1 MAIEKPFGVWQSPIT
16 PKRLAQDLRLRD
28 LQFSRDGEHLVWLED
43 RSGIGVL
50 VARPVAGGASRD
62 LTAELSVRAR
72 VGYGGGDFTVGRD
85 TVYFVSERRLWKKSL
100 GPGSPVAITP
110 PGSVDLASPTL
121 SADEKWV
128 IYVFSDGEQD
138 GLGYVDTQ
146 GERWPQKLATGFDF
160 YMQPTFSPQGL
171 ELAYVAWNHP
181 NMPWD
186 DTQLV
191 TLALREGEAG
201 LLIERRQSIT
211 DGTGLV
217 FQPAYSP
224 DGHFLAFVH
233 EVNGWSQVFLQ
244 DRQTGSLIQLTFD
257 EAEYAPPAWGQGE
270 HSLAWS
276 SDSQS
281 LVAIRAHNGSE
292 EAVRLSLAQHSSD
305 PLALPGVTYWAQI
318 VSSPTNQVIAAIT
331 SGDQEPSQITM
342 VDHESAA
349 HVVRFTGTNEI
360 AKKYLASAEAVT
372 WSSQA
377 ALVHGLFYRPTNP
390 DYTSVGL
397 APLVVLVHGG
407 PTGHEARSYS
417 AQTQY
422 FTTRGF
428 AVLRVNYRGSTG
440 YGRAYRKALEHNW
453 GIFDVE
459 DAVSGAQFC
468 VDQGWV
474 NPRQLV
480 IMGGSAGGYT
490 VLKTLV
496 DHPGFFKAGVS
507 LFGVSNL
514 FTLAAETH
522 KFESR
527 YLDSM
532 LGPLPAARDVY
543 YDRSP
548 ISHATKIQDALAVF
562 QGEEDVVVPRNQADT
577 LVDVLKSRG
586 VPHFYE
592 VYPGEGHGWRRAET
606 IEKFYQSLHRFLI
619 QYVIYG

>member
-1 MAIEKPFGVWQSPIT
+1 
-16 PKRLAQDLRLRD
+16 
-28 LQFSRDGEHLVWLED
+28 
-43 RSGIGVL
+43 
-50 VARPVAGGASRD
+50 
-62 LTAELSVRAR
+62 
-72 VGYGGGDFTVGRD
+72 
-85 TVYFVSERRLWKKSL
+85 
-100 GPGSPVAITP
+100 
-110 PGSVDLASPTL
+110 
-121 SADEKWV
+121 
-128 IYVFSDGEQD
+128 
-138 GLGYVDTQ
+138 
-146 GERWPQKLATGFDF
+146 
-160 YMQPTFSPQGL
+160 
-171 ELAYVAWNHP
+171 
-181 NMPWD
+181 
-186 DTQLV
+186 
-191 TLALREGEAG
+191 
-201 LLIERRQSIT
+201 
-211 DGTGLV
+211 
-217 FQPAYSP
+217 
-224 DGHFLAFVH
+224 
-233 EVNGWSQVFLQ
+233 
-244 DRQTGSLIQLTFD
+244 LTFD

-281 LVAIRAHNGSE
+281 LVAIRSHNGNE
-292 EAVRLSLAQHSSD
+292 EAVRLSLTTQQALD
-305 PLALPGVTYWAQI
+305 PVHLPGVTYWAQV
-318 VSSPTNQVIAAIT
+318 VSSPTDRVIAAIT
-331 SGDQEPSQITM
+331 SGDQEPSRITI
-342 VDHESAA
+342 VDQENRAR
-349 HVVRFTGTNEI
+349 VVRFTGTNEV
-360 AKKYLASAEAVT
+360 AKKYLANAEAVT

-377 ALVHGLFYRPTNP
+377 TLVHGLFYRPMNP
-390 DYTSVGL
+390 DYTSLGL
-397 APLVVLVHGG
+397 PPLVVLVHGG

-428 AVLRVNYRGSTG
+428 AVLRLNYRGSTG